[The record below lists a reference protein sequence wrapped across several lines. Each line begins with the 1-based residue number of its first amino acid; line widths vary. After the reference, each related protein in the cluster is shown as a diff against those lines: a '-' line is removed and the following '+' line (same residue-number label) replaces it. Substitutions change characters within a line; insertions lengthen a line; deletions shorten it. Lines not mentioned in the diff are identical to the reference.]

1 MGIAQ
6 MQDTFQS
13 TPLMRG
19 ETAGRGDQKPDE
31 QISTRSPHARG
42 DPRPLPASEDD
53 YNFNPL
59 PSHEGRLWASTLTRR
74 CGNFNPLP
82 SYEGR
87 PCMSSRMCPTRHFNP
102 LPSHEGRPNRTGD
115 IGRIPRHFN
124 PLPSHEGRPNQITV
138 ICGCNTFQFTP
149 LSRGETRRFKA
160 HAKDFDISIHSPHTR
175 GDSM

>member
-19 ETAGRGDQKPDE
+19 ATAGRGDQKPDE

-82 SYEGR
+82 SCEGR
-87 PCMSSRMCPTRHFNP
+87 LVRGKARRTPDEFQSASLMRGETGHEGQRVVVQQISIHSSHTRGDMIWAQQIMLGKFQSTPLTRGETLRKRNTPLLSAHFNP
-102 LPSHEGRPNRTGD
+102 LPSCEGRP
-115 IGRIPRHFN
+115 
-124 PLPSHEGRPNQITV
+124 
-138 ICGCNTFQFTP
+138 
-149 LSRGETRRFKA
+149 
-160 HAKDFDISIHSPHTR
+160 
-175 GDSM
+175 

>member
-59 PSHEGRLWASTLTRR
+59 PSHE
-74 CGNFNPLP
+74 
-82 SYEGR
+82 ER
-87 PCMSSRMCPTRHFNP
+87 PALGLFAVVGANFNP
-102 LPSHEGRPNRTGD
+102 LPSHEGKR
-115 IGRIPRHFN
+115 
-124 PLPSHEGRPNQITV
+124 E
-138 ICGCNTFQFTP
+138 
-149 LSRGETRRFKA
+149 
-160 HAKDFDISIHSPHTR
+160 
-175 GDSM
+175 

>member
-87 PCMSSRMCPTRHFNP
+87 RNSPASILIRSYFNP
-102 LPSHEGRPNRTGD
+102 LPSHEGRLEFTGA
-115 IGRIPRHFN
+115 PHA
-124 PLPSHEGRPNQITV
+124 
-138 ICGCNTFQFTP
+138 
-149 LSRGETRRFKA
+149 A
-160 HAKDFDISIHSPHTR
+160 HVISIHSPHTR
-175 GDSM
+175 GDRAIRHTVMGKTISIHSPLTRGDASCIR